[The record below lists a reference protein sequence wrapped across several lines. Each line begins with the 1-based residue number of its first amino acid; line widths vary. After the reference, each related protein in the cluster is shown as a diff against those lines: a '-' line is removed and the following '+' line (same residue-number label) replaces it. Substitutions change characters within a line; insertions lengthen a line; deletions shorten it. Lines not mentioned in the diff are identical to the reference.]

1 MAKTIIKL
9 IIGLLFLS
17 SLHVNAQDVIV
28 KKDNSTILSK
38 ITKVSTTEIEFKK
51 WSNLDGPTYIISISD
66 VIRINYEN
74 GEYDIFET
82 TQYED
87 NKVNEA
93 DNPRYVKGILEVK
106 SGSKLTLNGNRL
118 SDNEVR
124 DLLGKEY
131 YSDYQT
137 GKRFLNAAGV
147 LEVVFILTA
156 IPAFY
161 LIAGGI
167 AGRNVTGLT
176 FGLLFASVS
185 VPCGIL
191 FGVFDGVGS
200 RRIRGVVNEYNS
212 NNTNFSL
219 MISPTL
225 INCEIPQLQ
234 NTYGVGVT
242 LRANF

>member
-1 MAKTIIKL
+1 MAKTIIKF

-82 TQYED
+82 TQYDD

-106 SGSKLTLNGNRL
+106 SGSKLALNGNRL

-167 AGRNVTGLT
+167 ASRNVTGLT

-225 INCEIPQLQ
+225 INCEKPQLQ
-234 NTYGVGVT
+234 NNYGLGVT